1 MTATSAENLRLSSSL
16 KELESLTERRTE
28 ESHSLKEQIQ
38 RIAESK
44 ADLQEESQR
53 RITELGRECEREVSD
68 KKILQVKLE
77 SMEERLLDCKAQL
90 AACQSQLEATKADSE
105 RREREKGEAVSAATT
120 EGSRL
125 AISLRDQEA
134 ISIRRLEEIQTLQ
147 DQLRQAAD
155 AKAAIHEDN
164 QRRIAELVRECEREV
179 GDRKALQTKLDGVD
193 ERLVDVKLQLAVCQ
207 SQLEASRAE
216 SERREKE
223 KGEALAAANAEVT
236 RITGLLREQDS
247 VLSRRQEEI
256 QSLKEQLRQAAD
268 AKSALQDEGQR
279 RVAELVRE
287 CEREVNERKLLQAK
301 LVTVDERMVDVKTQ
315 LAVCQSQLEASRAD
329 TDRREKEKSETLMTA
344 SAETGRV
351 AALLKEQEALS
362 ERHAEEIQL
371 LREQLRSGAE
381 SRSAVHE
388 ESQRRI
394 AELSRECDRE
404 AGEKVALQLRLDGA
418 EERLLD
424 CKTQLAVCQSQL
436 ESARA
441 DVDRKESEKNEI
453 RVELSKLAAERDLQV
468 TKHVDM
474 QQRLDDKE
482 EQVREAMRTVAQ
494 AQEMQIGR
502 VKELADERDALLE
515 KLARSKE
522 EAKHLKYER
531 DKLKGQHSESEA
543 QRQEMQTQLQ
553 QARAALEDAQ
563 SEIGQT
569 QERLEESQRA
579 KYEVLE
585 RHAVLEA
592 EYRTYKTMCN
602 TPTKLAEQLK
612 KLVSLEGE
620 RASANSRISAAEVR
634 ALSPASRAPCAQR
647 PGLKVMGCGQE
658 DAESNRALV
667 SNLREQVTALKQ
679 KLLVAENARRKL
691 HNELQARGPNPD
703 LLAPVPEH
711 SPSPSPHFLPSL
723 PILWPSQS
731 RAFEAQRCG

>member
-1 MTATSAENLRLSSSL
+1 
-16 KELESLTERRTE
+16 
-28 ESHSLKEQIQ
+28 
-38 RIAESK
+38 
-44 ADLQEESQR
+44 
-53 RITELGRECEREVSD
+53 
-68 KKILQVKLE
+68 
-77 SMEERLLDCKAQL
+77 
-90 AACQSQLEATKADSE
+90 
-105 RREREKGEAVSAATT
+105 VSAATT

-125 AISLRDQEA
+125 AHSLREQEA
-134 ISIRRLEEIQTLQ
+134 ISARRLEEIQVLQ
-147 DQLRQAAD
+147 EQLRQAAD
-155 AKAAIHEDN
+155 AKSALHEDN

-179 GDRKALQTKLDGVD
+179 GDRKALQTKLDGVE

-223 KGEALAAANAEVT
+223 KSEAVATANSEVT
-236 RITGLLREQDS
+236 RITGLLRENETII
-247 VLSRRQEEI
+247 SRRQEEI

-268 AKSALQDEGQR
+268 AKLAVQDEGQR

-329 TDRREKEKSETLMTA
+329 TDRREKEKSETLMSA

-362 ERHAEEIQL
+362 ERHAEEIQS

-394 AELSRECDRE
+394 TELSRECERE
-404 AGEKVALQLRLDGA
+404 AGEKVAVQLRLDGA
-418 EERLLD
+418 EERLLE

-441 DVDRKESEKNEI
+441 DVDRKESEKNDI
-453 RVELSKLAAERDLQV
+453 RLELSKLAAERDLQA
-468 TKHVDM
+468 TKQVDM

-502 VKELADERDALLE
+502 VRELADERDALLE
-515 KLARSKE
+515 KLVRSKE
-522 EAKHLKYER
+522 EAKQLKYER

-553 QARAALEDAQ
+553 QTRAALEDAQ

-569 QERLEESQRA
+569 QERLEESQKA

-620 RASANSRISAAEVR
+620 RASANSRISAAEVCSH
-634 ALSPASRAPCAQR
+634 ACVATTADA
-647 PGLKVMGCGQE
+647 CGS
-658 DAESNRALV
+658 D
-667 SNLREQVTALKQ
+667 
-679 KLLVAENARRKL
+679 
-691 HNELQARGPNPD
+691 
-703 LLAPVPEH
+703 
-711 SPSPSPHFLPSL
+711 
-723 PILWPSQS
+723 
-731 RAFEAQRCG
+731 